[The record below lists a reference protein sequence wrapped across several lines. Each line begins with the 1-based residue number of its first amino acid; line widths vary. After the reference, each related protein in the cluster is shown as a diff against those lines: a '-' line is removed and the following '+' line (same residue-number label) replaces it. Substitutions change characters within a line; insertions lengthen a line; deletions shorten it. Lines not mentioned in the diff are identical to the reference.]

1 MQRLGGED
9 LIGELKAIGALDANG
24 RVMHGVVKA
33 MTDRQMRAV
42 AEYAAGLR

>member
-1 MQRLGGED
+1 MDKDGKD
-9 LIGELKAIGALDANG
+9 VNG

-33 MTDRQMRAV
+33 MNDRQMRAV